1 MRYAVLATDYDG
13 TLATQGHVDAPT
25 LAALE
30 KVRQSG
36 RKLILVSGRH
46 LPDLHSV
53 FSRLDLFDRAVLEN
67 GALLYTPETKQERL
81 LCEPPPRNLQEALRK
96 RSVPFS
102 AGRGILA
109 TWEPNQTAV
118 LEAIHDLGLDLQVI
132 FNKGAVMVLPSG
144 INKAS
149 GLKAALNEL
158 SLSFH
163 NVVGI
168 GDAENDHAFL
178 AVCECGVAVA
188 NALPSLKDRADIVT
202 AGDHGAGVVEI
213 ANQLLDDDLARYDA
227 RLSRHSIS
235 LGTRADKSGE
245 EVRISPSR
253 NSILVAGPSAS
264 GKSTAVSGIVE
275 QLAKQGYQFCLIDP
289 EGDYEGFA
297 GALSFGTA
305 KEKPDIKA
313 ISQALADPDENL
325 IINLLAVPVGERPNI
340 FAGML
345 PVIMD
350 QRFRTARP
358 HWLIIDEAHHLLP
371 RSWSSVDGTL
381 PRSLGGTILITVHP
395 DRISE
400 AALARVDVVIATGES
415 AIESLRVF
423 ARMRQMNEP
432 PQPSPG
438 APQSGQAMIWFGGQ
452 SPPLLVVTP
461 KADQER
467 RRHLRQYAQGELS
480 LNQSFY
486 FRGPESKL
494 NLRAQNLET
503 FLQMADGVDD
513 DTWLFHLRRGDYST
527 WFKNLIKDP
536 DLAQEAAA
544 VEQNRELS
552 AADSRVLIRKA
563 IEARYTAAS

>member
-46 LPDLHSV
+46 LPDLQSV
-53 FSRLDLFDRAVLEN
+53 FSRLDLFDRAVL
-67 GALLYTPETKQERL
+67 
-81 LCEPPPRNLQEALRK
+81 
-96 RSVPFS
+96 
-102 AGRGILA
+102 
-109 TWEPNQTAV
+109 
-118 LEAIHDLGLDLQVI
+118 
-132 FNKGAVMVLPSG
+132 
-144 INKAS
+144 
-149 GLKAALNEL
+149 
-158 SLSFH
+158 
-163 NVVGI
+163 
-168 GDAENDHAFL
+168 
-178 AVCECGVAVA
+178 ECGVAVA

-358 HWLIIDEAHHLLP
+358 H
-371 RSWSSVDGTL
+371 
-381 PRSLGGTILITVHP
+381 
-395 DRISE
+395 
-400 AALARVDVVIATGES
+400 
-415 AIESLRVF
+415 
-423 ARMRQMNEP
+423 
-432 PQPSPG
+432 
-438 APQSGQAMIWFGGQ
+438 
-452 SPPLLVVTP
+452 
-461 KADQER
+461 
-467 RRHLRQYAQGELS
+467 
-480 LNQSFY
+480 
-486 FRGPESKL
+486 
-494 NLRAQNLET
+494 
-503 FLQMADGVDD
+503 
-513 DTWLFHLRRGDYST
+513 
-527 WFKNLIKDP
+527 
-536 DLAQEAAA
+536 
-544 VEQNRELS
+544 
-552 AADSRVLIRKA
+552 
-563 IEARYTAAS
+563 

>member
-36 RKLILVSGRH
+36 RKLILVTGRH

-81 LCEPPPRNLQEALRK
+81 LCEPPPRNLQETLRK

-132 FNKGAVMVLPSG
+132 FNKCAVMVLPSG
-144 INKAS
+144 VNKAS

-289 EGDYEGFA
+289 E
-297 GALSFGTA
+297 
-305 KEKPDIKA
+305 
-313 ISQALADPDENL
+313 ENL

-438 APQSGQAMIWFGGQ
+438 APQSGQALIWFAGQ

-480 LNQSFY
+480 PNQSFY

>member
-46 LPDLHSV
+46 LPDLQSV

-213 ANQLLDDDLARYDA
+213 A
-227 RLSRHSIS
+227 
-235 LGTRADKSGE
+235 
-245 EVRISPSR
+245 SPSR

-438 APQSGQAMIWFGGQ
+438 APQSGQALIWFAGQ

-480 LNQSFY
+480 PNQSFY